1 MLLEIQKWGNSAAI
15 RLSQGLLREFSSE
28 IGSKVRASVVN
39 GKLTL
44 EPVVEMPEYSLDEL
58 LEGSFRESFAMT
70 EEDRSWLA
78 SGPVRKEIW

>member
-15 RLSQGLLREFSSE
+15 RLNQGLLREFSSE

-58 LEGSFRESFAMT
+58 LEGSSRESFAMT
-70 EEDRSWLA
+70 EEDRVWLA
-78 SGPVRKEIW
+78 SGPVGKEIW